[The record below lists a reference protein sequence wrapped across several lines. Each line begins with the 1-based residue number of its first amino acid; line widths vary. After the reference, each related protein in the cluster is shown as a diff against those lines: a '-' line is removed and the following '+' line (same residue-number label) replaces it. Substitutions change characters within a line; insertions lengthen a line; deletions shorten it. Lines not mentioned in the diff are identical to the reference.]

1 VVYLLCSICC
11 GVGGKK
17 KTPSIA
23 KQGRLYAAA
32 GLATLHCDWGYRLPP
47 RCSVIANTCATSVP
61 LQPSS
66 GVLAPRLLGGRLEAA
81 PTLRQEP
88 LRIHSLKGHAQSCSR
103 TRSVSPPRSIPSVL
117 CSNPPWVCA
126 RLWQQ
131 VHGNNN
137 KHYSCH
143 KCVIVPQETVKKL
156 EKAHPHL
163 NEIVHTVNCLTC
175 LPISV
180 SYVSTQCSNRP
191 SHTHILSLPGTQN
204 FYLEL
209 IPFELCNVWVGM
221 NLHW

>member
-1 VVYLLCSICC
+1 MWW
-11 GVGGKK
+11 GGE

-23 KQGRLYAAA
+23 KQGCLYAAA

-66 GVLAPRLLGGRLEAA
+66 GVLAPRLLGGRPEAA
-81 PTLRQEP
+81 PALRQEP

-117 CSNPPWVCA
+117 CSHPPWVSVPACGSRSTA
-126 RLWQQ
+126 IKISTTVAISVLL
-131 VHGNNN
+131 
-137 KHYSCH
+137 YH
-143 KCVIVPQETVKKL
+143 KKREK

-163 NEIVHTVNCLTC
+163 NEMVHTVNCLTW

-191 SHTHILSLPGTQN
+191 SHTHPVPSWIPKLLLRISPLSV
-204 FYLEL
+204 F
-209 IPFELCNVWVGM
+209 
-221 NLHW
+221 